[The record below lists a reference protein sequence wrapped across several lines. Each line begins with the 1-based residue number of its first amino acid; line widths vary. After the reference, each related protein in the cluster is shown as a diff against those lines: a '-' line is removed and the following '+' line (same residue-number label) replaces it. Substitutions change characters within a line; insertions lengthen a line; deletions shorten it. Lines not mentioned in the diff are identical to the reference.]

1 MNVGYEIKSE
11 RNVVARHSGK
21 LSFPGAIIGVTCVQ
35 VAAGLATFAAYLV
48 SKNET
53 WIRVYF
59 DYLGALFFVVFG
71 AAGVWSVAPRSATV
85 LC

>member
-1 MNVGYEIKSE
+1 MAAKTLAEAVPPW
-11 RNVVARHSGK
+11 R
-21 LSFPGAIIGVTCVQ
+21 IIGVTCVH
-35 VAAGLATFAAYLV
+35 VAAGLATFAGYLV

-59 DYLGALFFVVFG
+59 DYLGALFFVGIRCSGVF
-71 AAGVWSVAPRSATV
+71 SDAPRSPTV